1 MSTLSE
7 IIDSA
12 RYDLQDYGEGVMF
25 TDSELVNYMNRMFV
39 IMDSMLAE
47 LDSDLV
53 YAQSDGD
60 FTTTSS
66 SDNVDLSTLN
76 SNLWST
82 IREVWIGTDHLWH
95 VALSRLL
102 YKQKFNSGEEKPY
115 CWALWNRSI
124 YFQADADDDY
134 DLIIEY
140 NSKTGT
146 LAGSADM
153 PYGGAFDEFF
163 RSQLILHSKMK
174 RLSTK
179 DSAGDGYWNAAFKR
193 AAMAE
198 VILRGFV
205 KKPYL
210 IDF

>member
-25 TDSELVNYMNRMFV
+25 TNDELINYMNRMFV

-60 FTTTSS
+60 FTTTSG
-66 SDNVDLSTLN
+66 SDNVDLSNLN
-76 SNLWST
+76 DNLWST
-82 IREVWIGTDHLWH
+82 IREVWIDTDHLWQIN
-95 VALSRLL
+95 LSRLL
-102 YKQKFNSGEEKPY
+102 YKQKFNSGSEKPY
-115 CWALWNRSI
+115 CWALWNRAI
-124 YFQADADDDY
+124 YFQASADDDY

-140 NSKTGT
+140 NKKTGT
-146 LAGSADM
+146 LESANDM
-153 PYGGAFDEFF
+153 PYSDVFNEFF

-174 RLSTK
+174 RLSPR
-179 DSAGDGYWNAAFKR
+179 DSARDGYWNAAFKR
-193 AAMAE
+193 AAMEE

-205 KKPYL
+205 KKPYI